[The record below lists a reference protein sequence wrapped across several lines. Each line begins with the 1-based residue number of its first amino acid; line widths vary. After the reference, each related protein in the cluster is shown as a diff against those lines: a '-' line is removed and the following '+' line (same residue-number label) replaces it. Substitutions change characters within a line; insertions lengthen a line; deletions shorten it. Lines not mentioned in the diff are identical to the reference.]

1 MSLHLISHALCPYV
15 QRAAISLTEKGV
27 TFERTDIDL
36 SNKPDWFLA
45 ISPLGKTPVLVVDG
59 TPIFESAV
67 ILEYLEDTQPHALH
81 PHDALDRAR
90 HRAWIE
96 FGSAVLNDIAGF
108 YSAPNDKALEAKVA
122 ALRAKFLRLD
132 AELGEGPWFD
142 GHRFS
147 LVDVVFGPVFR
158 YFDVFDAIGEFG
170 VFTGLARV
178 RAWRYELER
187 RVSVKSAVSEDY
199 PTLLRDFIRR
209 RNSYLS
215 QIMQTGGPKKTVTQ
229 VQSADRRSLDIVL
242 SGRSAEPDV

>member
-108 YSAPNDKALEAKVA
+108 YSAPNEKALEEKVA

-158 YFDVFDAIGEFG
+158 YFNVFEEIGAFG
-170 VFTGLARV
+170 ILTDLPKIDR
-178 RAWRYELER
+178 WRQALCSR
-187 RVSVKSAVSEDY
+187 DSVEKAVGEDY
-199 PTLLRDFIRR
+199 PSLLRAFLLR

-215 QIMQTGGPKKTVTQ
+215 SLMRTNEGRHRATAGLESQ
-229 VQSADRRSLDIVL
+229 VK
-242 SGRSAEPDV
+242 P

>member
-1 MSLHLISHALCPYV
+1 MSATRPY
-15 QRAAISLTEKGV
+15 RETRWPPTATPRPG
-27 TFERTDIDL
+27 T
-36 SNKPDWFLA
+36 
-45 ISPLGKTPVLVVDG
+45 SP
-59 TPIFESAV
+59 
-67 ILEYLEDTQPHALH
+67 
-81 PHDALDRAR
+81 
-90 HRAWIE
+90 
-96 FGSAVLNDIAGF
+96 
-108 YSAPNDKALEAKVA
+108 AKVA

-132 AELGEGPWFD
+132 AELGEGLWFD

-170 VFTGLARV
+170 VFIGLARV
-178 RAWRYELER
+178 RAWRHELEH

-229 VQSADRRSLDIVL
+229 V
-242 SGRSAEPDV
+242 

>member
-15 QRAAISLTEKGV
+15 QRAAISLIEKGV

-59 TPIFESAV
+59 APIFESAV

-108 YSAPNDKALEAKVA
+108 YSAPDDKALEAEVA
-122 ALRAKFLRLD
+122 APRKVPSAGRGACGGTMVRWPPVQPRRCRIRPGLPLFRRFCRHRRVWRLHRACPCK
-132 AELGEGPWFD
+132 
-142 GHRFS
+142 
-147 LVDVVFGPVFR
+147 
-158 YFDVFDAIGEFG
+158 
-170 VFTGLARV
+170 GLA
-178 RAWRYELER
+178 
-187 RVSVKSAVSEDY
+187 
-199 PTLLRDFIRR
+199 T
-209 RNSYLS
+209 
-215 QIMQTGGPKKTVTQ
+215 
-229 VQSADRRSLDIVL
+229 
-242 SGRSAEPDV
+242 

>member
-15 QRAAISLTEKGV
+15 QRAAISLIEKGV

-59 TPIFESAV
+59 APIFESAV

-108 YSAPNDKALEAKVA
+108 YSAPDDKALEAEVA

-132 AELGEGPWFD
+132 AELVEGPWFD

-158 YFDVFDAIGEFG
+158 YFDVFAAIGEFG

-178 RAWRYELER
+178 RAWRHELER
-187 RVSVKSAVSEDY
+187 RVSVKNAVSEDY

-229 VQSADRRSLDIVL
+229 VRSADR
-242 SGRSAEPDV
+242 